1 MKHIRNR
8 YFFATDLLLLSLAA
22 YLSFVLRLEHLDLQ
36 RYWTPAALF
45 TALILVITPLIFY
58 RMGMYARYWRYA
70 SIEELLALTLAILAA
85 AGLAGGI
92 GLVSSRMLVSI
103 ADLPRSIPFI
113 FFLLALVVTAGPR
126 LTTRLLRRYYP
137 RSPGSGVVPTA
148 LIMGAGDAGS
158 LIARE
163 IQRHPRP
170 GMTVVGFLDDDPQKH
185 HMLIHGLPVLGTRYD
200 LPDLVARYQVQQL
213 LIAMPSAPGKVIRE
227 ITQMGEQAG
236 VQVKTM
242 PSVAELL
249 DGTVSISQIRDVQIE
264 DLLRRE
270 PIQTDV
276 AAVRELIYG
285 RRVLITGGGGSIGSE
300 LCRQVLRCQPTALII
315 LGHGENSVFEIHNE
329 LLRQQ
334 AANQPAS
341 CLWPTRIP
349 GGNPVATQIEAVI
362 ADIRCAGR
370 IHAIFAHYRPD
381 IVFHAA
387 AHKHVPLM
395 EANPVE
401 AITNNVLGTR
411 NLLNAALAT
420 EVSYFVMISTDKAV
434 NPTSIMGA
442 SKRTAE
448 LLVHQA
454 ARRSGRPYVAVRFGN
469 VLGSR
474 GSVVLTFKRQI
485 AAGGPVT
492 VTHPE
497 MRRFFMTIPEAVQL
511 VLQAAVL
518 GRGGEVF
525 MLDMGEPV
533 KIVDLARTMIEL
545 SGLEVGR
552 DIDLTFTGMR
562 PGEKLYEELF
572 VPGEEYQPTPHQKIF
587 IARNASN
594 TLSPFLNHAIELLG
608 HAAEQQDTAAILRVL
623 HQLIPEFQAPSADTP
638 ASAAAPAHADPTVPR
653 IGEQPVCLPAH

>member
-126 LTTRLLRRYYP
+126 LTTRLLPRYSRH
-137 RSPGSGVVPTA
+137 RSDSHTVPAA

-341 CLWPTRIP
+341 CLWPTRMP
-349 GGNPVATQIEAVI
+349 NGNPVATQIEAVI
-362 ADIRCAGR
+362 ADIRCAER

-492 VTHPE
+492 ITHPE

-518 GRGGEVF
+518 GHGGEVF

-594 TLSPFLNHAIELLG
+594 TVSPFLNHAVEVLA
-608 HAAEQQDTAAILRVL
+608 HAAEQHDTAAILRVL
-623 HQLIPEFQAPSADTP
+623 HQLIPEFQAPPADTP
-638 ASAAAPAHADPTVPR
+638 ASTPAHSDPTTPR
-653 IGEQPVCLPAH
+653 IGEQPLYVPAH

>member
-8 YFFATDLLLLSLAA
+8 YFFATDLFFLSLAA

-45 TALILVITPLIFY
+45 TGLILVITPLIFY
-58 RMGMYARYWRYA
+58 CMGIYARYWRYA
-70 SIEELLALTLAILAA
+70 SIEELLALALAILIA
-85 AGLAGGI
+85 AGLAGGGGMVI
-92 GLVSSRMLVSI
+92 SRMLVSI
-103 ADLPRSIPFI
+103 ADVPRSIPFI
-113 FFLLALVVTAGPR
+113 FCLLGLVVTAGPR
-126 LTTRLLRRYYP
+126 LTIRLLRRYYP

-185 HMLIHGLPVLGTRYD
+185 HMLIHGLPVLGTRYA

-227 ITQMGEQAG
+227 IRQMAEQAG

-249 DGTVSISQIRDVQIE
+249 DGTISISQLRDVQIE

-276 AAVRELIYG
+276 AAVRELIHG

-300 LCRQVLRCQPTALII
+300 LCRQVLRCQPAALII

-329 LLRQQ
+329 LLRQS
-334 AANQPAS
+334 AANQASS
-341 CLWPTRIP
+341 CLWPTRVP
-349 GGNPVATQIEAVI
+349 GGNPVAPPIEAVI
-362 ADIRCAGR
+362 ADIRFTER
-370 IHAIFAHYRPD
+370 IYAIFAHYRPD

-420 EVSYFVMISTDKAV
+420 EVPHFVMISTDKAV

-454 ARRSGRPYVAVRFGN
+454 ARRSGRPMWRYALAMCWAVG
-469 VLGSR
+469 
-474 GSVVLTFKRQI
+474 
-485 AAGGPVT
+485 
-492 VTHPE
+492 
-497 MRRFFMTIPEAVQL
+497 
-511 VLQAAVL
+511 AVL
-518 GRGGEVF
+518 F
-525 MLDMGEPV
+525 
-533 KIVDLARTMIEL
+533 
-545 SGLEVGR
+545 
-552 DIDLTFTGMR
+552 
-562 PGEKLYEELF
+562 
-572 VPGEEYQPTPHQKIF
+572 
-587 IARNASN
+587 
-594 TLSPFLNHAIELLG
+594 
-608 HAAEQQDTAAILRVL
+608 
-623 HQLIPEFQAPSADTP
+623 
-638 ASAAAPAHADPTVPR
+638 
-653 IGEQPVCLPAH
+653 